1 MSVIMA
7 IGRKP
12 RPRLSVLA
20 LVNAGVA
27 VMMAANRVSGSRLEP
42 GRIL

>member
-12 RPRLSVLA
+12 RSGLSVVA

-27 VMMAANRVSGSRLEP
+27 VMMAANRVSGGRLEL

>member
-1 MSVIMA
+1 MSVIVA

-12 RPRLSVLA
+12 RARLSVLA
-20 LVNAGVA
+20 LVNTGVA
-27 VMMAANRVSGSRLEP
+27 VMMAANRVSGSWLEP